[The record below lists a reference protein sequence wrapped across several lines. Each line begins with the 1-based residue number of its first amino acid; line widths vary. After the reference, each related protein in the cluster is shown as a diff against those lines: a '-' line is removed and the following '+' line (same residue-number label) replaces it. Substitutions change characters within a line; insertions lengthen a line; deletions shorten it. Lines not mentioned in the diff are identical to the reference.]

1 MESKRA
7 TGWYNKYMD
16 EMKKIGTEFVKFLA
30 ALAVLSPSF

>member
-16 EMKKIGTEFVKFLA
+16 EMKKIGKLRRVRNLGGDNE
-30 ALAVLSPSF
+30 